1 MSMSE
6 TWNSMLMVGY
16 SGAGFCMV
24 RFVTGLCEAP
34 FFPGITL
41 SVYFRSCD
49 WTEFPADIEK

>member
-1 MSMSE
+1 MSE

-16 SGAGFCMV
+16 SGVGFCMV